1 MDLQPL
7 TNLNHEDLA
16 PDHLKEMLNKRG
28 AEAELRAAQDFEA
41 VFIQTSLK
49 HMRPPPDSK
58 GLFGDGQKTEVF
70 YQFMDEA
77 IAKEISRSPNNFG
90 IQEHIMRQHF

>member
-1 MDLQPL
+1 MNLQPL
-7 TNLNHEDLA
+7 TNLNHEDIA
-16 PDHLKEMLNKRG
+16 PEHLKEMLNRRG
-28 AEAELRAAQDFEA
+28 EQAERKAAQEFEA

-49 HMRPPPDSK
+49 QMRPAPNSD

-77 IAKEISRSPNNFG
+77 IAKEISQSPNNFG
-90 IQEHIMRQHF
+90 IQDHVMRQHF